1 MTTVTIPATYVNWVI
16 KPKKAIRKNPS
27 KIFITVEY
35 TDDVEEEMSLADYLK
50 SDEYKNDDGKYYT
63 DIKEFLFDLRK
74 WI

>member
-1 MTTVTIPATYVNWVI
+1 MTTITIPATYVNWVV
-16 KPKKAIRKNPS
+16 KPKRAIRKNPS

-35 TDDVEEEMSLADYLK
+35 EDDEMSLADYLK

-63 DIKEFLFDLRK
+63 DIKDFLSDLRK